1 MIQNLQIK
9 RREKLKLK
17 MEQSN
22 NLSEFSLIFKYA
34 LKDLS
39 RNYKKLSSIIVTL
52 FISLFILSAIF
63 TIEDSLKKELND
75 NAKALLGGDLEIDY
89 NRNQGNLR
97 LVDRVKEF
105 STISQMIEFSTMVS
119 TTNREKN
126 KSLFTR
132 IKTVDTKYPLYG
144 TVEYEP
150 VGAFD
155 RMHNEANTVLINQSL
170 SKNLNL
176 KINDQVNVQDQLFTV
191 IGIVKSVPDVSGFV
205 AFGDWALAGEQTLEI
220 LKLNGIGSFLNYE
233 YKVKFNE
240 NDDPKKIKQRIES
253 IFKEDQKVK
262 LRYPENSASGL
273 KRIINNFSQFLSL
286 VSISAMLIAGI
297 GIANTLLSFIN
308 QNNMS
313 IAVRKAVGFYS
324 GNIKTLYYLQL
335 LILLFVITALAYGF
349 SFLIVPIVDQ
359 YLSDGLGLN
368 ILPLFSFVNFVK
380 IFLVGLLVLV
390 IFSIPTINSIDQIK
404 ASNLFRNV
412 FQNLEFYYTKKSI
425 AFSLILLSILV
436 LIFSLGSENP
446 TYSLGYFAAFFLC
459 LGVFFLLS
467 KLIIFFLK
475 KYKSTQIISLKVS
488 IKNITQSKSITPI
501 TVMSLGL
508 GVTLLLT
515 LALVGT
521 NFKREIAK
529 SIPDIAPD
537 YFFVGIQ
544 KGERDIFETNIFNM
558 DPKAKIEVVPMV
570 SSGIIKINGVNPNT
584 YIKSDNDSYW
594 VIGSDRRSSWVDE
607 VPKDNPLTD
616 GEWWDLTKPN
626 KLQISLD
633 AKVARDFKI
642 NLGDVFTLNIYG
654 REIEGN
660 IVNFREVNYRDL
672 SINFAMLF
680 NPQFANNIPHEY
692 LATAKFDNIEKFN
705 EISMLET
712 LPSLSMIKIADYLN
726 KVTSV
731 LNKVFIAVTLI
742 SAITI
747 VIGLIV
753 ISSAIM
759 VQGKVKEFQNLVFKI
774 LGFSKKDIILSSII
788 EFIIIFKSVILIAIF
803 FAVIASK
810 FIMENIFEL
819 IWKFDFDVLIK
830 LSFSIGFVTLI
841 LIMLTNLK
849 YLNPKVYPIIR
860 NQ

>member
-1 MIQNLQIK
+1 M
-9 RREKLKLK
+9 EKL
-17 MEQSN
+17 N
-22 NLSEFSLIFKYA
+22 NPSELNLIFKYA

-39 RNYKKLSSIIVTL
+39 RNYKKLSSIIITL

-89 NRNQGNLR
+89 NRNEGNLE
-97 LVDRVKEF
+97 LVNQVKKF
-105 STISQMIEFSTMVS
+105 TTISQMIEFSTMVS
-119 TTNREKN
+119 TIDRDKN

-144 TVEYEP
+144 KVDYEP
-150 VGAFD
+150 AGAFD
-155 RMHNEANTVLINQSL
+155 RMHNEPNTLLINESL

-176 KINDQVNVQDQLFTV
+176 KIDDKIKVQNQLFTI

-205 AFGDWALAGEQTLEI
+205 AFGDWALAGDQTLEI

-240 NDDPKKIKQRIES
+240 TDDAGKIEKKIED
-253 IFKEDQKVK
+253 IFKDDQKVK

-335 LILLFVITALAYGF
+335 LILLLVITTFAYGS
-349 SFLIVPIVDQ
+349 SFLIVPFVDQ

-368 ILPLFSFVNFVK
+368 VSPVFSILNFIK

-390 IFSIPTINSIDQIK
+390 IFSIPTISSIDQVK

-412 FQNLEFYYTKKSI
+412 FQNLEFYYSKKST
-425 AFSLILLSILV
+425 ALSLILLSILV
-436 LIFSLGSENP
+436 LLFSFGSERP
-446 TYSLGYFAAFFLC
+446 IYSIGYFVAFFVC
-459 LGVFFLLS
+459 LIVFFLLS
-467 KLIIFFLK
+467 KIIIYFLK
-475 KYKSTQIISLKVS
+475 KFKSTSNISLKVS
-488 IKNITQSKSITPI
+488 IKNITQTKSITPI
-501 TVMSLGL
+501 TIMSLGL

-521 NFKREIAK
+521 NFQREIAK

-544 KGERDIFETNIFNM
+544 KGEKEIFEKNILNM
-558 DPKAKIEVVPMV
+558 DSNAKIEVVPMV

-584 YIKSDNDSYW
+584 YIQPDNNSYW

-607 VPKDNPLTD
+607 VPEDNPITE

-633 AKVARDFKI
+633 AQVAKDLNIK
-642 NLGDVFTLNIYG
+642 LGDVFTLNIYG
-654 REIEGN
+654 REIDGE
-660 IVNFREVNYRDL
+660 IVNFRAVDYRDL

-692 LATAKFDNIEKFN
+692 LATAKFDLIEKFD
-705 EISMLET
+705 ETSMLDV

-726 KVTSV
+726 KVTDV

-742 SAITI
+742 SAVTI
-747 VIGLIV
+747 IIGLIV

-759 VQGKVKEFQNLVFKI
+759 VQGKVKEYQNLVFKI
-774 LGFSKKDIILSSII
+774 LGFSKKEVILSSLI
-788 EFIIIFKSVILIAIF
+788 EFIIIFKSVILIAVL

-819 IWKFDFDVLIK
+819 VWAFDFKVLIY
-830 LSFSIGFVTLI
+830 LGFSIGSVTLF

-849 YLNPKVYPIIR
+849 YLNPKVYPLIR

>member
-1 MIQNLQIK
+1 M
-9 RREKLKLK
+9 EKL
-17 MEQSN
+17 N
-22 NLSEFSLIFKYA
+22 NPSELNLIFKYA

-39 RNYKKLSSIIVTL
+39 RNYKKLSSIIITL

-89 NRNQGNLR
+89 NRNEGNLE
-97 LVDRVKEF
+97 LVNQVKEF
-105 STISQMIEFSTMVS
+105 TTISQMIEFSTMVS
-119 TTNREKN
+119 TIDRDKN

-144 TVEYEP
+144 KVDYEP
-150 VGAFD
+150 AGAFD
-155 RMHNEANTVLINQSL
+155 RMHNEPNTLLINESL

-176 KINDQVNVQDQLFTV
+176 KIDDKIKVQNQLFTI

-205 AFGDWALAGEQTLEI
+205 AFGDWALAGDQTLEI

-240 NDDPKKIKQRIES
+240 TDDAGKIEKKIED
-253 IFKEDQKVK
+253 IFKDDQKVK

-335 LILLFVITALAYGF
+335 LILLLVITTFAYGS
-349 SFLIVPIVDQ
+349 SFLIVPFVDQ

-368 ILPLFSFVNFVK
+368 VSPVFSILNFIK

-390 IFSIPTINSIDQIK
+390 IFSIPTISSIDQVK

-412 FQNLEFYYTKKSI
+412 FQNLEFYYSKKST
-425 AFSLILLSILV
+425 ALSLILLSILV
-436 LIFSLGSENP
+436 LLFSFGSERP
-446 TYSLGYFAAFFLC
+446 IYSIGYFVAFFVC
-459 LGVFFLLS
+459 LIVFFLLS
-467 KLIIFFLK
+467 KIIIYFLK
-475 KYKSTQIISLKVS
+475 KFKSTSNISLKVS
-488 IKNITQSKSITPI
+488 IKNITQTKSITPI
-501 TVMSLGL
+501 TIMSLGL

-521 NFKREIAK
+521 NFQREIAK

-544 KGERDIFETNIFNM
+544 KGEKEIFEKNILNM
-558 DPKAKIEVVPMV
+558 DSNAKIEVVPMV

-584 YIKSDNDSYW
+584 YIQPDNNSYW

-607 VPKDNPLTD
+607 VPEDNPITE

-633 AKVARDFKI
+633 AQVAKDLNIK
-642 NLGDVFTLNIYG
+642 LGDVFTLNIYG
-654 REIEGN
+654 REIDGE
-660 IVNFREVNYRDL
+660 IVNFRAVDYRDL

-692 LATAKFDNIEKFN
+692 LATAKFDLIEKFD
-705 EISMLET
+705 ETSMLEV

-726 KVTSV
+726 KVTDV

-742 SAITI
+742 SAVTI
-747 VIGLIV
+747 IIGLIV

-759 VQGKVKEFQNLVFKI
+759 VQGKIKEYQNLVFKI
-774 LGFSKKDIILSSII
+774 LGFSKKEVILSSLI
-788 EFIIIFKSVILIAIF
+788 EFIIIFKSVILIAVL

-819 IWKFDFDVLIK
+819 VWAFDFKVLIY
-830 LSFSIGFVTLI
+830 LGFSIGSVTLF

-849 YLNPKVYPIIR
+849 YLNPKVYPLIR

>member
-1 MIQNLQIK
+1 M
-9 RREKLKLK
+9 EKL
-17 MEQSN
+17 N
-22 NLSEFSLIFKYA
+22 NSSELSLIFKYA

-39 RNYKKLSSIIVTL
+39 RNYKKISSIIVTL

-75 NAKALLGGDLEIDY
+75 NAKVLLGGDLEIDY
-89 NRNQGNLR
+89 NRNQGDLNL
-97 LVDRVKEF
+97 VNKVKEF
-105 STISQMIEFSTMVS
+105 STVSQMIEFSTMLS
-119 TTNREKN
+119 TTGREKN

-132 IKTVDTKYPLYG
+132 IKTVDEKYPLYG
-144 TVEYEP
+144 EVVYEP
-150 VGAFD
+150 EDAYE
-155 RMHNEANTVLINQSL
+155 RMQKEPKTILINESL
-170 SKNLNL
+170 SKTLKI
-176 KINDQVNVQDQLFTV
+176 KINDKVKVQDQSFIV
-191 IGIVKSVPDVSGFV
+191 VGIIKSVPDVSGFV
-205 AFGDWALAGEQTLEI
+205 AFGDWALAGKQTLEI

-233 YKVKFNE
+233 YKVKFKP
-240 NDDPKKIKQRIES
+240 NDDPEKIESKIKD
-253 IFKEDQKVK
+253 IFKDDQKVK
-262 LRYPENSASGL
+262 LRFPENSASGL

-335 LILLFVITALAYGF
+335 LILLFIITVISYGS
-349 SFLIVPIVDQ
+349 SFLIVPIADK

-368 ILPLFSFVNFVK
+368 VYPKFSLINFIK
-380 IFLVGLLVLV
+380 IFIVGLLVLI
-390 IFSIPTINSIDQIK
+390 IFSIPTIRSIDQVK

-412 FQNLEFYYTKKSI
+412 FQNLQFYYSKKSVI
-425 AFSLILLSILV
+425 LSFILLSFLV
-436 LIFSLGSENP
+436 LLFTLGSERP
-446 TYSLGYFAAFFLC
+446 SYSLGYFLAFFVC
-459 LGVFFLLS
+459 LIVFFLLS
-467 KLIIFFLK
+467 KIIIYLLK
-475 KYKSTQIISLKVS
+475 KFNFISNISLKVS
-488 IKNITQSKSITPI
+488 IKNITQTKSITPI
-501 TVMSLGL
+501 TIMSLGL

-521 NFKREIAK
+521 NFKREIAR

-544 KGERDIFETNIFNM
+544 KGEKKKFEQGVYKMNPDANIE
-558 DPKAKIEVVPMV
+558 IVPMV
-570 SSGIIKINGVNPNT
+570 SSGIVKINGVNPNS
-584 YIKSDNDSYW
+584 YIKPDNDSYW
-594 VIGSDRRSSWVDE
+594 VIGSERRSSWVE
-607 VPKDNPLTD
+607 NIPKDNPILK
-616 GEWWDLTKPN
+616 GEWWDLSKPN
-626 KLQISLD
+626 QLQISLD
-633 AKVARDFKI
+633 AKVAKDFNI
-642 NLGDVFTLNIYG
+642 ELGDIFTLNIYG
-654 REIEGN
+654 REIDGE
-660 IVNFREVNYRDL
+660 IVNFREVDYRDL

-680 NPQFANNIPHEY
+680 NPQFAKKIPHEY
-692 LATAKFDNIEKFN
+692 LATAKFKNPDNFDETK
-705 EISMLET
+705 MLEV

-742 SAITI
+742 SGVTI

-759 VQGKVKEFQNLVFKI
+759 VQGKVKEYQNLVFKI
-774 LGFSKKDIILSSII
+774 LGFSKKEIIFSSLI
-788 EFIIIFKSVILIAIF
+788 EFIIIFMSVILIAIF
-803 FAVIASK
+803 FAVIGSK

-819 IWKFDFDVLIK
+819 VWQFDFKVLIY
-830 LSFSIGFVTLI
+830 LGASIGTVTLI

-849 YLNPKVYPIIR
+849 YLSPKVYPLIR

>member
-1 MIQNLQIK
+1 M
-9 RREKLKLK
+9 EK
-17 MEQSN
+17 SN
-22 NLSEFSLIFKYA
+22 NPSEFNLILKYA

-39 RNYKKLSSIIVTL
+39 RNYHKISSIIITL

-89 NRNQGNLR
+89 NRNQGNLD
-97 LVDRVKEF
+97 LVNQVKEF
-105 STISQMIEFSTMVS
+105 ATVSQMIEFSTMLS
-119 TTNREKN
+119 TTGREKN

-132 IKTVDTKYPLYG
+132 IKTVDEKYPLYG
-144 TVEYEP
+144 EVDYEP
-150 VGAFD
+150 IEAYE
-155 RMHNEANTVLINQSL
+155 RMQREPNTILINESL
-170 SKNLNL
+170 SKTLNI
-176 KINDQVNVQDQLFTV
+176 KINEQVKVQDQNFTV
-191 IGIVKSVPDVSGFV
+191 IGIIKSVPDVSGFV
-205 AFGDWALAGEQTLEI
+205 AFGDWALAGKQTLEI

-233 YKVKFNE
+233 YKVKFN
-240 NDDPKKIKQRIES
+240 NDDDPAQIEKKIEN
-253 IFKEDQKVK
+253 IFKNDQKVK
-262 LRYPENSASGL
+262 LRYPENSASGI

-335 LILLFVITALAYGF
+335 FILLFVITVISYGS
-349 SFLIVPIVDQ
+349 SFLIVPIADK

-368 ILPLFSFVNFVK
+368 VYPVFSFLNFFK

-390 IFSIPTINSIDQIK
+390 IFSIPTISSIDQVK

-412 FQNLEFYYTKKSI
+412 FQNLQFYYSKKSV
-425 AFSLILLSILV
+425 AVSFVLLSILII
-436 LIFSLGSENP
+436 LFTIGTEQP
-446 TYSLGYFAAFFLC
+446 TYSLGYFVAFFVC
-459 LGVFFLLS
+459 LIVFFLLS

-475 KYKSTQIISLKVS
+475 KFKSSSIVSLKVS
-488 IKNITQSKSITPI
+488 IKNITQTKSITPI

-521 NFKREIAK
+521 NFQREIAK

-544 KGERDIFETNIFNM
+544 KGEREKFEQGILNM
-558 DPKAKIEVVPMV
+558 DKDANIEIVPMV
-570 SSGIIKINGVNPNT
+570 SSGIVKINGVDPNT
-584 YIKSDNDSYW
+584 FIKPDNDSYW
-594 VIGSDRRSSWVDE
+594 VIGSERRSSWVE
-607 VPKDNPLTD
+607 NIPKDNPILE
-616 GEWWDLTKPN
+616 GEWWDLSKPN
-626 KLQISLD
+626 QLQISLD
-633 AKVARDFKI
+633 AKVAKDFNI
-642 NLGDVFTLNIYG
+642 QLGDIFTLNVYG
-654 REIEGN
+654 REIDGEV
-660 IVNFREVNYRDL
+660 INFREVDYRDL

-680 NPQFANNIPHEY
+680 NPQFAKQIPHEY
-692 LATAKFDNIEKFN
+692 LATAKFNSDKFD
-705 EISMLET
+705 ETEMLEIM
-712 LPSLSMIKIADYLN
+712 PSLSMIKIADYLL
-726 KVTSV
+726 KVTAV

-742 SAITI
+742 SAVTI
-747 VIGLIV
+747 IIGLIV

-759 VQGKVKEFQNLVFKI
+759 VQGKIKEYQNLVFKI
-774 LGFSKKDIILSSII
+774 LGFSKKQIIFSSLI
-788 EFIIIFKSVILIAIF
+788 EFIIIFMSVILIATF
-803 FAVIASK
+803 FAVIGSK

-819 IWKFDFDVLIK
+819 VWQFDFKVLIY
-830 LSFSIGFVTLI
+830 LGFSIGLVTLI
-841 LIMLTNLK
+841 LILITNLR
-849 YLNPKVYPIIR
+849 YLNPKIYPLIR

>member
-1 MIQNLQIK
+1 M
-9 RREKLKLK
+9 EKL
-17 MEQSN
+17 N
-22 NLSEFSLIFKYA
+22 NSSELSLIFKYA

-39 RNYKKLSSIIVTL
+39 RNYKKISSIIVTL

-75 NAKALLGGDLEIDY
+75 NAKVLLGGDLEIDY
-89 NRNQGNLR
+89 NRNQGDLNL
-97 LVDRVKEF
+97 VNKVKEF
-105 STISQMIEFSTMVS
+105 STVSQMIEFSTMLS
-119 TTNREKN
+119 TTGREKN

-132 IKTVDTKYPLYG
+132 IKTVDEKYPLYG
-144 TVEYEP
+144 EVVYEP
-150 VGAFD
+150 EDAYE
-155 RMHNEANTVLINQSL
+155 RMQKEPKTILINESL
-170 SKNLNL
+170 SKTLKI
-176 KINDQVNVQDQLFTV
+176 KINDKVKVQDQSFIV
-191 IGIVKSVPDVSGFV
+191 VGIIKSVPDVSGFV
-205 AFGDWALAGEQTLEI
+205 AFGDWALAGKQTLEI

-233 YKVKFNE
+233 YKVKFKPS
-240 NDDPKKIKQRIES
+240 DDPEKIESKIKD
-253 IFKEDQKVK
+253 IFKDDQKVK
-262 LRYPENSASGL
+262 LRFPENSASGL

-335 LILLFVITALAYGF
+335 LILLFIITVISYGS
-349 SFLIVPIVDQ
+349 SFLIVPIADK

-368 ILPLFSFVNFVK
+368 VYPKFSLINFIK
-380 IFLVGLLVLV
+380 IFIVGLLVLI
-390 IFSIPTINSIDQIK
+390 IFSIPTISSIDQVK

-412 FQNLEFYYTKKSI
+412 FQNLQFYYSKKSVI
-425 AFSLILLSILV
+425 LSFILLSFLV
-436 LIFSLGSENP
+436 LLFTLGSERP
-446 TYSLGYFAAFFLC
+446 SYSLGYFLAFFVC
-459 LGVFFLLS
+459 LIVFFLLS
-467 KLIIFFLK
+467 KIIIYLLK
-475 KYKSTQIISLKVS
+475 KFNFISNISLKVS
-488 IKNITQSKSITPI
+488 IKNITQTKSITPI
-501 TVMSLGL
+501 TIMSLGL

-521 NFKREIAK
+521 NFKREIAR

-544 KGERDIFETNIFNM
+544 KGEKKKFEQGVYKMNPDANIE
-558 DPKAKIEVVPMV
+558 IVPMV
-570 SSGIIKINGVNPNT
+570 SSGIVKINGVNPNS
-584 YIKSDNDSYW
+584 YIKPDNDSYW
-594 VIGSDRRSSWVDE
+594 VIGSERRSSWVE
-607 VPKDNPLTD
+607 NIPKDNPILK
-616 GEWWDLTKPN
+616 GEWWDLSKPN
-626 KLQISLD
+626 QLQISLD
-633 AKVARDFKI
+633 AKVAKDFNI
-642 NLGDVFTLNIYG
+642 ELGDIFTLNIYG
-654 REIEGN
+654 REIDGE
-660 IVNFREVNYRDL
+660 IVNFREVDYRDL

-680 NPQFANNIPHEY
+680 NPQFAKKIPHEY
-692 LATAKFDNIEKFN
+692 LATAKFKNPDNFDETK
-705 EISMLET
+705 MLEV

-742 SAITI
+742 SGVTI

-759 VQGKVKEFQNLVFKI
+759 VQGKVKEYQNLVFKI
-774 LGFSKKDIILSSII
+774 LGFSKKEIIFSSLI
-788 EFIIIFKSVILIAIF
+788 EFIIIFISVILIAVF
-803 FAVIASK
+803 FAVIGSK

-819 IWKFDFDVLIK
+819 VWQFDFKVLIY
-830 LSFSIGFVTLI
+830 LGGSIGIVTLI

-849 YLNPKVYPIIR
+849 YLSPKVYPLIR

>member
-1 MIQNLQIK
+1 M
-9 RREKLKLK
+9 EKL
-17 MEQSN
+17 N
-22 NLSEFSLIFKYA
+22 NPSEFNLIIKYA

-39 RNYKKLSSIIVTL
+39 RNYKKLTSIIVTL

-89 NRNQGNLR
+89 NRNEGSLK
-97 LVDRVKEF
+97 LVNKVKEF
-105 STISQMIEFSTMVS
+105 ATVSQMIEFSTMVS
-119 TTNREKN
+119 TIGRDKN

-144 TVEYEP
+144 SVDYEP
-150 VGAFD
+150 AGAFD
-155 RMHNEANTVLINQSL
+155 RMHNEPNTLLINESL

-176 KINDQVNVQDQLFTV
+176 KINEKIKVQNQLFTI

-205 AFGDWALAGEQTLEI
+205 AFGDWALAGDQTLEI

-233 YKVKFNE
+233 YKIKFNE
-240 NDDPKKIKQRIES
+240 TDDAGKIEKKIEN
-253 IFKEDQKVK
+253 IFKDDQKVK

-335 LILLFVITALAYGF
+335 FILLLVITTFAYGS
-349 SFLIVPIVDQ
+349 SFLIVPFIDQ

-368 ILPLFSFVNFVK
+368 VSPVFSIINFIK
-380 IFLVGLLVLV
+380 IFLVGLLVLI
-390 IFSIPTINSIDQIK
+390 IFSIPTISSIDQVK

-412 FQNLEFYYTKKSI
+412 FQNLEFYYSKKST
-425 AFSLILLSILV
+425 ALSLILLSILV
-436 LIFSLGSENP
+436 LLFSFGSERP
-446 TYSLGYFAAFFLC
+446 IYSLGYFVAFFVC
-459 LGVFFLLS
+459 LIVFFLLS
-467 KLIIFFLK
+467 KIIIYFLK
-475 KYKSTQIISLKVS
+475 KFKSTSNISLKVS
-488 IKNITQSKSITPI
+488 IKNITQTKSITPI
-501 TVMSLGL
+501 TIMSLGL

-521 NFKREIAK
+521 NFQREIAK

-544 KGERDIFETNIFNM
+544 KGEKEIFEKNILNM
-558 DPKAKIEVVPMV
+558 DANAKIEVVPMV
-570 SSGIIKINGVNPNT
+570 SSGIIKINGINPNT
-584 YIKSDNDSYW
+584 YIKPDNDSYW

-607 VPKDNPLTD
+607 VPEDNPLTE
-616 GEWWDLTKPN
+616 GKWWDITKPN

-633 AKVARDFKI
+633 AEVAKNLNI
-642 NLGDVFTLNIYG
+642 KLGDVFTLNIYG
-654 REIEGN
+654 REIDGE
-660 IVNFREVNYRDL
+660 IVNFRAVDYRDL

-692 LATAKFDNIEKFN
+692 LATAKFETIEKFD
-705 EISMLET
+705 ETSMLDV

-726 KVTSV
+726 KVTDV

-742 SAITI
+742 SAVTI
-747 VIGLIV
+747 IIGLIV

-759 VQGKVKEFQNLVFKI
+759 VQGKVKEYQNLVFKI
-774 LGFSKKDIILSSII
+774 LGFSKKEVILSSLI
-788 EFIIIFKSVILIAIF
+788 EFLIIFNSVILIATF
-803 FAVIASK
+803 FAVTASK

-819 IWKFDFDVLIK
+819 VWAFDFKVLFN
-830 LSFSIGFVTLI
+830 LGLSIGLVTLA
-841 LIMLTNLK
+841 LIMITNLK
-849 YLNPKVYPIIR
+849 YLNPKVYPMIR

>member
-1 MIQNLQIK
+1 M
-9 RREKLKLK
+9 EKL
-17 MEQSN
+17 N
-22 NLSEFSLIFKYA
+22 NPSELNLIFKYA

-39 RNYKKLSSIIVTL
+39 RNYKKLASIIITL

-75 NAKALLGGDLEIDY
+75 NAKSLLGGDLEIDY
-89 NRNQGNLR
+89 NRNEGNLE
-97 LVDRVKEF
+97 LVNQVKKF
-105 STISQMIEFSTMVS
+105 TTISQMIEFSTMVS
-119 TTNREKN
+119 TTGRETN

-144 TVEYEP
+144 SVDYEP

-155 RMHNEANTVLINQSL
+155 RMHNEPNTLLINESL

-176 KINDQVNVQDQLFTV
+176 KINEKIKVQNQLFTI

-205 AFGDWALAGEQTLEI
+205 AFGDWALAGDQTLEI

-240 NDDPKKIKQRIES
+240 TDDAKKLEKRIED
-253 IFKEDQKVK
+253 IFKDDQKVK

-335 LILLFVITALAYGF
+335 FILLLVITTFAYGS

-368 ILPLFSFVNFVK
+368 VSPVFSILNFIK

-390 IFSIPTINSIDQIK
+390 IFSIPTISSIDQVK

-412 FQNLEFYYTKKSI
+412 FQNLEFYYSKKST
-425 AFSLILLSILV
+425 ALSLILLSILV
-436 LIFSLGSENP
+436 LLFSFGSERP
-446 TYSLGYFAAFFLC
+446 IYSLGYFVAFFVC
-459 LGVFFLLS
+459 LIVFFLLS
-467 KLIIFFLK
+467 KIIIYFLK
-475 KYKSTQIISLKVS
+475 KFKSTSNISLKVS
-488 IKNITQSKSITPI
+488 IKNITQTKSITPI
-501 TVMSLGL
+501 TIMSLGL

-521 NFKREIAK
+521 NFQREIAK

-544 KGERDIFETNIFNM
+544 KGEKEIFEKNILNM
-558 DPKAKIEVVPMV
+558 DADAKIEVVPMV

-584 YIKSDNDSYW
+584 YIKPDNDSYW
-594 VIGSDRRSSWVDE
+594 VIGSDRRSSWTDE
-607 VPKDNPLTD
+607 VPEDNPLTE
-616 GEWWDLTKPN
+616 GKWWDLTKPDQ
-626 KLQISLD
+626 LQISLD
-633 AKVARDFKI
+633 AEVAKNLNI
-642 NLGDVFTLNIYG
+642 KLGDVFTLNIYG
-654 REIEGN
+654 REIEGE
-660 IVNFREVNYRDL
+660 IVNFRAVDYRDL

-692 LATAKFDNIEKFN
+692 LATTKFETIEKFD
-705 EISMLET
+705 ETSMLEV

-726 KVTSV
+726 KVTDV

-742 SAITI
+742 SAVTI
-747 VIGLIV
+747 IIGLIV
-753 ISSAIM
+753 ISSAII
-759 VQGKVKEFQNLVFKI
+759 VQGKVKEYQNLVFKI
-774 LGFSKKDIILSSII
+774 LGFSKKEIILSSLI
-788 EFIIIFKSVILIAIF
+788 EFIIIFNSVILIATF
-803 FAVIASK
+803 FAVTASK
-810 FIMENIFEL
+810 FIIENIFEL
-819 IWKFDFDVLIK
+819 VWVFDFKVLFNLGI
-830 LSFSIGFVTLI
+830 SIGLITLL
-841 LIMLTNLK
+841 LIMITNIK
-849 YLNPKVYPIIR
+849 YLNPKVYPLIR

>member
-1 MIQNLQIK
+1 M
-9 RREKLKLK
+9 EKL
-17 MEQSN
+17 N
-22 NLSEFSLIFKYA
+22 NSSELSLIFKYA

-39 RNYKKLSSIIVTL
+39 RNYKKISSIIVTL

-75 NAKALLGGDLEIDY
+75 NAKVLLGGDLEIDY
-89 NRNQGNLR
+89 NRNQGDLNL
-97 LVDRVKEF
+97 VNKVKEF
-105 STISQMIEFSTMVS
+105 STVSQMIEFSTMLS
-119 TTNREKN
+119 TTGREKN

-132 IKTVDTKYPLYG
+132 IKTVDEKYPLYG
-144 TVEYEP
+144 EVVYEP
-150 VGAFD
+150 EDAYE
-155 RMHNEANTVLINQSL
+155 RMQKEPKTILINESL
-170 SKNLNL
+170 SKTLKI
-176 KINDQVNVQDQLFTV
+176 KINDKVKVQDQSFIV
-191 IGIVKSVPDVSGFV
+191 VGIIKSVPDVSGFV
-205 AFGDWALAGEQTLEI
+205 AFGDWALAGKQTLEI

-233 YKVKFNE
+233 YKVKFKPS
-240 NDDPKKIKQRIES
+240 DDPEKIESKIKD
-253 IFKEDQKVK
+253 IFKDDQKVK
-262 LRYPENSASGL
+262 LRFPENSASGL

-335 LILLFVITALAYGF
+335 LILLFIITVISYGS
-349 SFLIVPIVDQ
+349 SFLIVPIADK

-368 ILPLFSFVNFVK
+368 VYPKFSLINFIK
-380 IFLVGLLVLV
+380 IFIVGLLVLI
-390 IFSIPTINSIDQIK
+390 IFSIPTISSIDQVK

-412 FQNLEFYYTKKSI
+412 FQNLQFYYSKKSVI
-425 AFSLILLSILV
+425 LSFILLSFLV
-436 LIFSLGSENP
+436 LLFTMGSERP
-446 TYSLGYFAAFFLC
+446 SYSLGYFLAFFIC
-459 LGVFFLLS
+459 LIVFFLLS
-467 KLIIFFLK
+467 KIIIYLLK
-475 KYKSTQIISLKVS
+475 KFNFISNISLKVS
-488 IKNITQSKSITPI
+488 IKNITQTKSITPI
-501 TVMSLGL
+501 TIMSLGL

-521 NFKREIAK
+521 NFKREIAR

-544 KGERDIFETNIFNM
+544 KGEKKKFEQGVYKM
-558 DPKAKIEVVPMV
+558 DPDADIEIVPMV
-570 SSGIIKINGVNPNT
+570 SSGIVKINGVNPNS
-584 YIKSDNDSYW
+584 YIKPDNDSYW
-594 VIGSDRRSSWVDE
+594 VIGSERRSSWVE
-607 VPKDNPLTD
+607 NIPKDNPILK
-616 GEWWDLTKPN
+616 GEWWDLSKPN
-626 KLQISLD
+626 QLQISLD
-633 AKVARDFKI
+633 AKVAKDFNI
-642 NLGDVFTLNIYG
+642 ELGDIFTLNIYG
-654 REIEGN
+654 REIDGE
-660 IVNFREVNYRDL
+660 IVNFREVDYRDL

-680 NPQFANNIPHEY
+680 NPQFAKKIPHEY
-692 LATAKFDNIEKFN
+692 LATAKFKNPDNFDETK
-705 EISMLET
+705 MLEV

-742 SAITI
+742 SGVTI

-759 VQGKVKEFQNLVFKI
+759 VQGKVKEYQNLVFKI
-774 LGFSKKDIILSSII
+774 LGFSKKEIIFSSLI
-788 EFIIIFKSVILIAIF
+788 EFIIIFMSVILIAIF
-803 FAVIASK
+803 FAVIGSK

-819 IWKFDFDVLIK
+819 VWQFDFKVLIY
-830 LSFSIGFVTLI
+830 LGASIGTVTLI

-849 YLNPKVYPIIR
+849 YLSPKVYPLIR

>member
-1 MIQNLQIK
+1 M
-9 RREKLKLK
+9 EKL
-17 MEQSN
+17 N
-22 NLSEFSLIFKYA
+22 NPSELNLIFRYA

-89 NRNQGNLR
+89 NRNKGNLE
-97 LVDRVKEF
+97 LVDKVKEF
-105 STISQMIEFSTMVS
+105 ATISQMIEFSTMVS
-119 TTNREKN
+119 TTSREKN

-144 TVEYEP
+144 DVNYEP
-150 VGAFD
+150 AGAFD
-155 RMHNEANTVLINQSL
+155 RMHIEPNTLLINESL

-176 KINDQVNVQDQLFTV
+176 KINEKIKVQNQLFTI

-233 YKVKFNE
+233 YKVKF
-240 NDDPKKIKQRIES
+240 DPTADADKLEKKIEN
-253 IFKEDQKVK
+253 IFKDDQKVK

-335 LILLFVITALAYGF
+335 LILLLVITTFAYGS

-368 ILPLFSFVNFVK
+368 VSPVFSVLNFIK

-390 IFSIPTINSIDQIK
+390 IFSIPTISSIDQVK

-412 FQNLEFYYTKKSI
+412 FQNLEFYYSKKSI
-425 AFSLILLSILV
+425 TLSLILLSILV
-436 LIFSLGSENP
+436 LLFSFGSERP
-446 TYSLGYFAAFFLC
+446 IYSLGYFVAFFVC
-459 LGVFFLLS
+459 LIVFFLLS
-467 KLIIFFLK
+467 KIIIYFLK
-475 KYKSTQIISLKVS
+475 KFKSTSNISLKVS
-488 IKNITQSKSITPI
+488 IKNITQTKSITPI
-501 TVMSLGL
+501 TIMSLGL

-521 NFKREIAK
+521 NFQREIAK

-544 KGERDIFETNIFNM
+544 KGEKKIFEENILKM
-558 DPKAKIEVVPMV
+558 DANAKIEVVPMV

-584 YIKSDNDSYW
+584 YIKPDNDSYW
-594 VIGSDRRSSWVDE
+594 VIGSDRRSSWVDDIPE
-607 VPKDNPLTD
+607 DNPLTE
-616 GEWWDLTKPN
+616 GVWWDLTKPD

-633 AKVARDFKI
+633 AEVAKNLNI
-642 NLGDVFTLNIYG
+642 KLGDVFTLNIYG
-654 REIEGN
+654 REIDGE
-660 IVNFREVNYRDL
+660 IVNFRAVDYRDL

-692 LATAKFDNIEKFN
+692 LATAKFEMIDKFD
-705 EISMLET
+705 ETSMLEV

-726 KVTSV
+726 KVTDV

-742 SAITI
+742 SAVTI
-747 VIGLIV
+747 IIGLIV

-759 VQGKVKEFQNLVFKI
+759 VQGKIKEYQNLVFKI
-774 LGFSKKDIILSSII
+774 LGFSKKEVILSSLI
-788 EFIIIFKSVILIAIF
+788 EFVIIFKSVILIAII

-819 IWKFDFDVLIK
+819 VWAFDFKVLIY
-830 LSFSIGFVTLI
+830 LSLSIGTVTLL

-849 YLNPKVYPIIR
+849 YLNPKVYPLIR

>member
-1 MIQNLQIK
+1 M
-9 RREKLKLK
+9 EKL
-17 MEQSN
+17 N
-22 NLSEFSLIFKYA
+22 NSSELSLIFKYA

-39 RNYKKLSSIIVTL
+39 RNYKKISSIIVTL

-75 NAKALLGGDLEIDY
+75 NAKVLLGGDLEIDY
-89 NRNQGNLR
+89 NRNQGDLNL
-97 LVDRVKEF
+97 VNKVKEF
-105 STISQMIEFSTMVS
+105 STVSQMIEFSTMLS
-119 TTNREKN
+119 TTGREKN

-132 IKTVDTKYPLYG
+132 IKTVDEKYPLYG
-144 TVEYEP
+144 EVVYEP
-150 VGAFD
+150 EDAYE
-155 RMHNEANTVLINQSL
+155 RMQKEPKTILINESL
-170 SKNLNL
+170 SKTLKI
-176 KINDQVNVQDQLFTV
+176 KINDKVKVQDQSFIV
-191 IGIVKSVPDVSGFV
+191 VGIIKSVPDVSGFV
-205 AFGDWALAGEQTLEI
+205 AFGDWALAGKQTLEI

-233 YKVKFNE
+233 YKVKFKPS
-240 NDDPKKIKQRIES
+240 DDPEKIESKIKD
-253 IFKEDQKVK
+253 IFKDDQKVK
-262 LRYPENSASGL
+262 LRFPENSASGL

-335 LILLFVITALAYGF
+335 LILLFIITVISYGS
-349 SFLIVPIVDQ
+349 SFLIVPIADK

-368 ILPLFSFVNFVK
+368 VYPKFSLINFIK
-380 IFLVGLLVLV
+380 IFIVGLLVLI
-390 IFSIPTINSIDQIK
+390 IFSIPTISSIDQVK

-412 FQNLEFYYTKKSI
+412 FQNLQFYYSKKSVI
-425 AFSLILLSILV
+425 LSFILLSFLV
-436 LIFSLGSENP
+436 LLFTLGSERP
-446 TYSLGYFAAFFLC
+446 SYSLGYFLAFFIC
-459 LGVFFLLS
+459 LIVFFLLS
-467 KLIIFFLK
+467 KIIIYLLK
-475 KYKSTQIISLKVS
+475 KFNFISNISLKVS
-488 IKNITQSKSITPI
+488 IKNITQTKSITPI
-501 TVMSLGL
+501 TIMSLGL

-521 NFKREIAK
+521 NFKREIAR

-544 KGERDIFETNIFNM
+544 KGEKKKFEQSVYKMNPDANIE
-558 DPKAKIEVVPMV
+558 IVPMV
-570 SSGIIKINGVNPNT
+570 SSGIVKINGVNPNS
-584 YIKSDNDSYW
+584 YIKPDNDSYW
-594 VIGSDRRSSWVDE
+594 VIGSERRSSWVE
-607 VPKDNPLTD
+607 NIPKDNPILK
-616 GEWWDLTKPN
+616 GKWWDLSKPN
-626 KLQISLD
+626 QLQISLD
-633 AKVARDFKI
+633 AKVAKDFNI
-642 NLGDVFTLNIYG
+642 ELGDIFTLNIYG
-654 REIEGN
+654 REIDGE
-660 IVNFREVNYRDL
+660 IVNFREVDYRDL

-680 NPQFANNIPHEY
+680 NPQFAKKIPHEY
-692 LATAKFDNIEKFN
+692 LATAKFKNPDNFDETK
-705 EISMLET
+705 MLEV

-742 SAITI
+742 SGVTI

-759 VQGKVKEFQNLVFKI
+759 VQGKVKEYQNLVFKI
-774 LGFSKKDIILSSII
+774 LGFSKKEIIFSSLI
-788 EFIIIFKSVILIAIF
+788 EFIIIFMSVILIAIF
-803 FAVIASK
+803 FAVIGSK

-819 IWKFDFDVLIK
+819 VWQFDFKVLIY
-830 LSFSIGFVTLI
+830 LGASIGTVTLI

-849 YLNPKVYPIIR
+849 YLSPKVYPLIR

>member
-1 MIQNLQIK
+1 M
-9 RREKLKLK
+9 EKL
-17 MEQSN
+17 N
-22 NLSEFSLIFKYA
+22 NSSELSLIFKYA

-39 RNYKKLSSIIVTL
+39 RNYKKISSIIVTL

-75 NAKALLGGDLEIDY
+75 NAKVLLGGDLEIDY
-89 NRNQGNLR
+89 NRNQGDLNL
-97 LVDRVKEF
+97 VNKVKEF
-105 STISQMIEFSTMVS
+105 STVSQMIEFSTMLS
-119 TTNREKN
+119 TTGREKN

-132 IKTVDTKYPLYG
+132 IKTVDEKYPLYG
-144 TVEYEP
+144 EVVYEP
-150 VGAFD
+150 EDAYE
-155 RMHNEANTVLINQSL
+155 RMQKEPKTILINESL
-170 SKNLNL
+170 SKTLKI
-176 KINDQVNVQDQLFTV
+176 KINDKVKVQDQSFIV
-191 IGIVKSVPDVSGFV
+191 VGIIKSVPDVSGFV
-205 AFGDWALAGEQTLEI
+205 AFGDWALAGKQTLEI

-233 YKVKFNE
+233 YKVKFKPS
-240 NDDPKKIKQRIES
+240 DDSEKIESKIKD
-253 IFKEDQKVK
+253 IFKDDQKVK
-262 LRYPENSASGL
+262 LRFPENSASGL

-335 LILLFVITALAYGF
+335 FILLFIITVISYGS
-349 SFLIVPIVDQ
+349 SFLIVPIADK

-368 ILPLFSFVNFVK
+368 VYPKFSLINFIK
-380 IFLVGLLVLV
+380 IFIVGLLVLI
-390 IFSIPTINSIDQIK
+390 IFSIPTISSIDQVK

-412 FQNLEFYYTKKSI
+412 FQNLQFYYSKKSVI
-425 AFSLILLSILV
+425 LSFILLSFLV
-436 LIFSLGSENP
+436 LLFTLGSERP
-446 TYSLGYFAAFFLC
+446 SYSLGYFLAFFVC
-459 LGVFFLLS
+459 LFVFFLLS
-467 KLIIFFLK
+467 KIIIYLLK
-475 KYKSTQIISLKVS
+475 KFNFISNISLKVS
-488 IKNITQSKSITPI
+488 IKNITQTKSITPI
-501 TVMSLGL
+501 TIMSLGL

-521 NFKREIAK
+521 NFKREIAR

-544 KGERDIFETNIFNM
+544 KGEKKKFEQGVYKM
-558 DPKAKIEVVPMV
+558 DPDADIEIVPMV
-570 SSGIIKINGVNPNT
+570 SSGIVKINGVNPNS
-584 YIKSDNDSYW
+584 YIKPDNDSYW
-594 VIGSDRRSSWVDE
+594 VIGSERRSSWVE
-607 VPKDNPLTD
+607 NIPKDNPILK
-616 GEWWDLTKPN
+616 GEWWDLSKPN
-626 KLQISLD
+626 QLQISLD
-633 AKVARDFKI
+633 AKVAKDFNI
-642 NLGDVFTLNIYG
+642 ELGDIFTLNIYG
-654 REIEGN
+654 REIDGE
-660 IVNFREVNYRDL
+660 IVNFREVDYRDL

-680 NPQFANNIPHEY
+680 NPQFAKKIPHEY
-692 LATAKFDNIEKFN
+692 LATAKFKNPDNFDETK
-705 EISMLET
+705 MLEV

-742 SAITI
+742 SGVTI

-759 VQGKVKEFQNLVFKI
+759 VQGKVKEYQNLVFKI
-774 LGFSKKDIILSSII
+774 LGFSKKEIIFSSLI
-788 EFIIIFKSVILIAIF
+788 EFIIIFMSVILIAIF
-803 FAVIASK
+803 FAVIGSK

-819 IWKFDFDVLIK
+819 VWQFDFKVLIY
-830 LSFSIGFVTLI
+830 LGASIGIVTLI

-849 YLNPKVYPIIR
+849 YLSPKVYPLIR

>member
-1 MIQNLQIK
+1 M
-9 RREKLKLK
+9 EKL
-17 MEQSN
+17 N
-22 NLSEFSLIFKYA
+22 NPSELNLIFRYA

-89 NRNQGNLR
+89 NRNKGNLE
-97 LVDRVKEF
+97 LVDKVKEF
-105 STISQMIEFSTMVS
+105 ATISQMIEFSTMVS

-144 TVEYEP
+144 DVNYEP
-150 VGAFD
+150 AGAFD
-155 RMHNEANTVLINQSL
+155 RMHIEPNTLLINESL

-176 KINDQVNVQDQLFTV
+176 KINEKIKVQNQLFTI

-233 YKVKFNE
+233 YKVKF
-240 NDDPKKIKQRIES
+240 DPTADADKLEKKIEN
-253 IFKEDQKVK
+253 IFKDDQKVK

-335 LILLFVITALAYGF
+335 LILLLVITTFAYGS

-368 ILPLFSFVNFVK
+368 VSPVFSVLNFIK

-390 IFSIPTINSIDQIK
+390 IFSIPTISSIDQVK

-412 FQNLEFYYTKKSI
+412 FQNLEFYYSKKSI
-425 AFSLILLSILV
+425 TLSLILLSILV
-436 LIFSLGSENP
+436 LLFSFGSERP
-446 TYSLGYFAAFFLC
+446 IYSLGYFVAFFVC
-459 LGVFFLLS
+459 LIVFFLLS
-467 KLIIFFLK
+467 KIIIYFLK
-475 KYKSTQIISLKVS
+475 KFKSTSNISLKVS
-488 IKNITQSKSITPI
+488 IKNITQTKSITPI
-501 TVMSLGL
+501 TIMSLGL

-521 NFKREIAK
+521 NFQREIAK

-544 KGERDIFETNIFNM
+544 KGEKKIFEENILKM
-558 DPKAKIEVVPMV
+558 DANAKIEVVPMV

-584 YIKSDNDSYW
+584 YIKPDNDSYW
-594 VIGSDRRSSWVDE
+594 VIGSDRRSSWVDDIPE
-607 VPKDNPLTD
+607 DNPLTE
-616 GEWWDLTKPN
+616 GVWWDLTKPD

-633 AKVARDFKI
+633 AEVAKNLNI
-642 NLGDVFTLNIYG
+642 KLGDVFTLNIYG
-654 REIEGN
+654 REIDGE
-660 IVNFREVNYRDL
+660 IVNFRAVDYRDL

-692 LATAKFDNIEKFN
+692 LATAKFEMIDKFD
-705 EISMLET
+705 ETSMLEV

-726 KVTSV
+726 KVTDV

-742 SAITI
+742 SAVTI
-747 VIGLIV
+747 IIGLIV

-759 VQGKVKEFQNLVFKI
+759 VQGKIKEYQNLVFKI
-774 LGFSKKDIILSSII
+774 LGFSKKEVILSSLI
-788 EFIIIFKSVILIAIF
+788 EFVIIFKSVILIAII

-819 IWKFDFDVLIK
+819 VWAFDFKVLIY
-830 LSFSIGFVTLI
+830 LSLSIGTVTLL

-849 YLNPKVYPIIR
+849 YLNPKVYPLIR

>member
-1 MIQNLQIK
+1 
-9 RREKLKLK
+9 

-22 NLSEFSLIFKYA
+22 NSSEFSLIFKYA

-39 RNYKKLSSIIVTL
+39 RNYKKLTSIIVTL

-176 KINDQVNVQDQLFTV
+176 KINDQVKVQDQLFTV

-233 YKVKFNE
+233 YKVKFDE
-240 NDDPKKIKQRIES
+240 NDDPKKIEQKIED
-253 IFKEDQKVK
+253 IFKEDQEVK

-335 LILLFVITALAYGF
+335 LILLFVVTALAYGS

-368 ILPLFSFVNFVK
+368 ILPLFSFINFIK

-425 AFSLILLSILV
+425 ALSLILLSILV

-446 TYSLGYFAAFFLC
+446 TYSLGYFVAFFVC

-475 KYKSTQIISLKVS
+475 RYKSTQIISLKVS

-501 TVMSLGL
+501 TIMSLGL

-515 LALVGT
+515 LALIGT

-544 KGERDIFETNIFNM
+544 KGERDIFETNILNM
-558 DPKAKIEVVPMV
+558 DPNAKVEVVPMV
-570 SSGIIKINGVNPNT
+570 SSGIIKINGINPNT

-594 VIGSDRRSSWVDE
+594 VIGSDRRSSWVDK

-626 KLQISLD
+626 ELQISLD
-633 AKVARDFKI
+633 AKVARDLKI

-654 REIEGN
+654 REIEGS
-660 IVNFREVNYRDL
+660 IVNFREVDYRDL

-692 LATAKFDNIEKFN
+692 LATAKFDSIEKFN

-712 LPSLSMIKIADYLN
+712 LPSLSIIKIADYLN

-731 LNKVFIAVTLI
+731 LNKVFIAVSLI

-753 ISSAIM
+753 IASAIM

-774 LGFSKKDIILSSII
+774 LGFSKKDVVLSSII

-819 IWKFDFDVLIK
+819 IWKFDFEVLIK

-849 YLNPKVYPIIR
+849 YLNPKVYPLIR

>member
-1 MIQNLQIK
+1 M
-9 RREKLKLK
+9 EKL
-17 MEQSN
+17 N
-22 NLSEFSLIFKYA
+22 NPSELNLIFRYA

-89 NRNQGNLR
+89 NRNKGNLE
-97 LVDRVKEF
+97 LVDKVKEF
-105 STISQMIEFSTMVS
+105 ATISQMIEFSTMVS

-144 TVEYEP
+144 DVNYEP
-150 VGAFD
+150 AGAFD
-155 RMHNEANTVLINQSL
+155 RMHNEPNTLLINESL

-176 KINDQVNVQDQLFTV
+176 KINEKIKVQNQLFTI

-233 YKVKFNE
+233 YKVKF
-240 NDDPKKIKQRIES
+240 DPTADADKLEKKIEN
-253 IFKEDQKVK
+253 IFKDDQKVK

-335 LILLFVITALAYGF
+335 LILLLVITTFAYGS

-368 ILPLFSFVNFVK
+368 VSPVFSVFNFIK

-390 IFSIPTINSIDQIK
+390 IFSIPTISSIDQVK

-412 FQNLEFYYTKKSI
+412 FQNLEFYYSKKSI
-425 AFSLILLSILV
+425 TLSLILLSILV
-436 LIFSLGSENP
+436 LLFSFGSERP
-446 TYSLGYFAAFFLC
+446 IYSLGYFVAFFVC
-459 LGVFFLLS
+459 LIVFFLLS
-467 KLIIFFLK
+467 KIIIYFLK
-475 KYKSTQIISLKVS
+475 KFKSTSNISLKVS
-488 IKNITQSKSITPI
+488 IKNITQTKSITPI
-501 TVMSLGL
+501 TIMSLGL

-521 NFKREIAK
+521 NFQREIAK

-544 KGERDIFETNIFNM
+544 KGEKKIFEENILKM
-558 DPKAKIEVVPMV
+558 DANAKIEVVPMV

-584 YIKSDNDSYW
+584 YIKPDNDSYW
-594 VIGSDRRSSWVDE
+594 VIGSDRRSSWVDDIPE
-607 VPKDNPLTD
+607 DNPLTD
-616 GEWWDLTKPN
+616 GVWWDLTKPD

-633 AKVARDFKI
+633 AEVAKNLNI
-642 NLGDVFTLNIYG
+642 KLGDVFTLNIYG
-654 REIEGN
+654 REIDGE
-660 IVNFREVNYRDL
+660 IVNFRAVDYRDL

-692 LATAKFDNIEKFN
+692 LATAKFEMIDKFD
-705 EISMLET
+705 ETSMLEV

-726 KVTSV
+726 KVTDV

-742 SAITI
+742 SAVTI
-747 VIGLIV
+747 IIGLIV

-759 VQGKVKEFQNLVFKI
+759 VQGKIKEYQNLVFKI
-774 LGFSKKDIILSSII
+774 LGFSKKEVILSSLI
-788 EFIIIFKSVILIAIF
+788 EFVIIFKSVILIAII

-819 IWKFDFDVLIK
+819 VWAFDFKVLIY
-830 LSFSIGFVTLI
+830 LSLSIGTVTLL

-849 YLNPKVYPIIR
+849 YLNPKVYPLIR

>member
-1 MIQNLQIK
+1 M
-9 RREKLKLK
+9 EKL
-17 MEQSN
+17 N
-22 NLSEFSLIFKYA
+22 NSSELSLIFKYA

-39 RNYKKLSSIIVTL
+39 RNYKKISSIIVTL

-75 NAKALLGGDLEIDY
+75 NAKVLLGGDLEIDY
-89 NRNQGNLR
+89 NRNQGDLNL
-97 LVDRVKEF
+97 VNKVKEF
-105 STISQMIEFSTMVS
+105 STVSQMIEFSTMLS
-119 TTNREKN
+119 TTGREKN

-132 IKTVDTKYPLYG
+132 IKTVDEKYPLYG
-144 TVEYEP
+144 EVVYEP
-150 VGAFD
+150 EDAYE
-155 RMHNEANTVLINQSL
+155 RMQKEPKTILINESL
-170 SKNLNL
+170 SKTLKI
-176 KINDQVNVQDQLFTV
+176 KINDKVKVQDQSFIV
-191 IGIVKSVPDVSGFV
+191 VGIIKSVPDVSGFV
-205 AFGDWALAGEQTLEI
+205 AFGDWALAGKQTLEI

-233 YKVKFNE
+233 YKVKFKPS
-240 NDDPKKIKQRIES
+240 DDPEKIESKIKD
-253 IFKEDQKVK
+253 IFKDDQKVK
-262 LRYPENSASGL
+262 LRFPENSASGL

-335 LILLFVITALAYGF
+335 LILLFIITVISYGS
-349 SFLIVPIVDQ
+349 SFLIVPIADK

-368 ILPLFSFVNFVK
+368 VYPKFSLINFIK
-380 IFLVGLLVLV
+380 IFIVGLLVLI
-390 IFSIPTINSIDQIK
+390 IFSIPTISSIDQVK

-412 FQNLEFYYTKKSI
+412 FQNLQFYYSKKSVI
-425 AFSLILLSILV
+425 LSFILLSFLV
-436 LIFSLGSENP
+436 LLFTLGSERP
-446 TYSLGYFAAFFLC
+446 FYSLGYFLAFFVC
-459 LGVFFLLS
+459 LIVFFLLS
-467 KLIIFFLK
+467 KIIIYLLK
-475 KYKSTQIISLKVS
+475 KFNFISNISLKVS
-488 IKNITQSKSITPI
+488 IKNITQTKSITPI
-501 TVMSLGL
+501 TIMSLGL

-521 NFKREIAK
+521 NFKREIAR

-544 KGERDIFETNIFNM
+544 KGEKKKFEQGVYKMNPDANIE
-558 DPKAKIEVVPMV
+558 IVPMV
-570 SSGIIKINGVNPNT
+570 SSGIVKINGVNPNS
-584 YIKSDNDSYW
+584 YIKPDNDSYW
-594 VIGSDRRSSWVDE
+594 VIGSERRSSWVE
-607 VPKDNPLTD
+607 NIPKDNPILK
-616 GEWWDLTKPN
+616 GEWWDLSKPN
-626 KLQISLD
+626 QLQISLD
-633 AKVARDFKI
+633 AKVAKDFNI
-642 NLGDVFTLNIYG
+642 ELGDIFTLNIYG
-654 REIEGN
+654 REIDGE
-660 IVNFREVNYRDL
+660 IVNFREVDYRDL

-680 NPQFANNIPHEY
+680 NPQFAKKIPHEY
-692 LATAKFDNIEKFN
+692 LATAKFKNPDNFDETK
-705 EISMLET
+705 MLEV

-742 SAITI
+742 SGVTI

-759 VQGKVKEFQNLVFKI
+759 VQGKVKEYQNLVFKI
-774 LGFSKKDIILSSII
+774 LGFSKKEIIFSSLI
-788 EFIIIFKSVILIAIF
+788 EFIIIFMSVILIAIF
-803 FAVIASK
+803 FAVIGSK

-819 IWKFDFDVLIK
+819 VWQFDFKVLIY
-830 LSFSIGFVTLI
+830 LGASIGIVTLI

-849 YLNPKVYPIIR
+849 YLSPKVYPLIR